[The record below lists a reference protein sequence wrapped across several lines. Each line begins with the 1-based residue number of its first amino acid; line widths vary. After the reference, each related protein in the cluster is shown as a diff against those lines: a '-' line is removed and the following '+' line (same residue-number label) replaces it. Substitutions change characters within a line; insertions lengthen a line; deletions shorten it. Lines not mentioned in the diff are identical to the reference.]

1 MQCCADALSYAK
13 ENGWGAA
20 LYDGGEGDQVAEAQ
34 SASFRHAMTEKSED
48 LVKKK
53 HGGISLGI
61 ARPSPLQSASVMSGM
76 PGIFS
81 FNATYMSAAM
91 ESELYDYEQNGDNYA
106 TSGAFDFS
114 RTTTVGPLFK
124 PTPSKWDD
132 AEKWIAGNE
141 VNINPAK
148 PAKTRSGP
156 LLAHL
161 VASQAGM
168 AAMPR
173 KLGSHACRIGRHA
186 DAQSCT
192 GVSPSPSECDAN
204 ESNIMEAADVKSIDT
219 PDHLL
224 KEHEDVGGGHELLHA
239 ECTNSEKHQLNTLL
253 DKYSLGVLELRDD
266 ENAEDGRTTSS
277 PPCVSGSFMKIAV
290 RSTGKPAVPESMPT
304 TGTQVLQYSS
314 PLVAFATANA

>member
-1 MQCCADALSYAK
+1 M
-13 ENGWGAA
+13 
-20 LYDGGEGDQVAEAQ
+20 AEAQ
-34 SASFRHAMTEKSED
+34 SASFRHAITDKSED

-53 HGGISLGI
+53 NGGMPSGI

-91 ESELYDYEQNGDNYA
+91 ESDLYDYEQSGDNYVS
-106 TSGAFDFS
+106 SGAFDFS

-132 AEKWIAGNE
+132 AEKWLAGND
-141 VNINPAK
+141 VNVNPAK

-161 VASQAGM
+161 VASEAGM
-168 AAMPR
+168 AAIPR
-173 KLGSHACRIGRHA
+173 KLGSYACRIGRHA
-186 DAQSCT
+186 DGQSWT

-219 PDHLL
+219 PDRLL
-224 KEHEDVGGGHELLHA
+224 KQNEDVGAGHELLSA
-239 ECTNSEKHQLNTLL
+239 DCTNSEKHQLNTSL
-253 DKYSLGVLELRDD
+253 DKYSLGILELRDD
-266 ENAEDGRTTSS
+266 ESGEDGSTRSS

-290 RSTGKPAVPESMPT
+290 RSTGKPAVPESMSA
-304 TGTQVLQYSS
+304 TGTQVLYHSS
-314 PLVAFATANA
+314 W